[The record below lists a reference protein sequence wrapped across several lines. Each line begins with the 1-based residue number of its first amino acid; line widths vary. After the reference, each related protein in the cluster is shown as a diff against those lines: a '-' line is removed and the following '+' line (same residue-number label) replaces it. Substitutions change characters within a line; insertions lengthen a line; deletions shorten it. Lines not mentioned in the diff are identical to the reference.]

1 MAQSD
6 DGPYIR
12 KRDMFDEFG
21 INAGYVEEL
30 HSLWLRAPQSVA
42 ANWREFFEGNGGP
55 EQNGAAPP
63 QAGANGVNGA
73 AAHGANGTNGSANGN
88 GATALAREKNGSVGD
103 THAAPASARN
113 GAAALALATETILET
128 AGVQG
133 RVFQLINAY
142 RVRGHLFANLDPLGQ
157 APPLGAELRLE
168 TYGLSEADLDTV
180 FPNVGI
186 AGLPERAT
194 LRQIVSYLTETYC
207 SSIGVEFTHID
218 DSAMREW
225 LQNAM
230 ESTRNRVN
238 LDENEVLRVLTK
250 LTDAEIF
257 EQFIHKNYVGAKRF
271 SSEGAESLIPLLELL
286 IDYAG
291 GHEVDEIVLGMAH
304 RGRLNVLVNVLGKNA
319 REVFA
324 AFDDKHPDRFMG
336 GGDVKYHLG
345 YSSDRV
351 TTSGHKV
358 HLSLAFNPSHLEW
371 VNPVVEGR
379 VRAKQLRGERN
390 VMPLLIHGDAAFMGQ
405 GVVPETLNLA
415 GLEGYET
422 KGTVHLVVNNQI
434 GFTTLPEDSRSTRY
448 CTDITRMMRVPVFH
462 VNGEDPEAVI
472 QVTRLAME
480 FRERYAKDVVID
492 MYCYRRYGHNE
503 GDEPRFTQPVMYA
516 LIDQKPTVRQVYVK
530 RLVDSGRIRPEQAE
544 QITLDRKAS
553 LERALEEARS
563 GDYHQPP
570 DALQGVWQG
579 FKGGPDTAVPEVP
592 TAVKREILLEDLQRM
607 SKVPEGFHAN
617 SKVLKIIEQ
626 RYERAVTKQPVDWAT
641 GEHLAFATLIQD
653 GKHVRLSG
661 QDARRGTFSHRHAVL
676 FDTKTGARYTPLSS
690 LKAPGQFEV
699 WDSPLSEAG
708 VLGFEYGYSLD
719 TPEGLTIWEAQFGD
733 FLNTAQVIV
742 DQFVSSAE
750 DKWLRLS
757 GLVMLLPH
765 GYEGQGP
772 EHSSARVERFL
783 QLAAEDNMQVCN
795 LTTPAQFFHVLRR
808 QMLRPWRKPLVVF
821 TPKALLRHPLAV
833 SPLEEFTD
841 GSFQRVIPSKA
852 DPAKV
857 KKILLCSGKVYYDLV
872 EGRKARSRDDVA
884 IVRLEQLYP
893 LSGAISSALAPYK
906 DGTPLVWV
914 QEEPRNMG
922 GWYFIHARLREVI
935 GDRLPLSYVARAESA
950 SPATGSNASHQ
961 LEQKMLIEA
970 AFT

>member
-1 MAQSD
+1 M
-6 DGPYIR
+6 
-12 KRDMFDEFG
+12 
-21 INAGYVEEL
+21 
-30 HSLWLRAPQSVA
+30 
-42 ANWREFFEGNGGP
+42 
-55 EQNGAAPP
+55 
-63 QAGANGVNGA
+63 
-73 AAHGANGTNGSANGN
+73 
-88 GATALAREKNGSVGD
+88 
-103 THAAPASARN
+103 
-113 GAAALALATETILET
+113 LET

-157 APPLGAELRLE
+157 PPAAVPELELHNFGLGA
-168 TYGLSEADLDTV
+168 ADYDAV
-180 FPNVGI
+180 FPNVGV

-194 LRQIVSYLTETYC
+194 LRQIVDHLSETYC
-207 SSIGVEFTHID
+207 SSIGVEFTHIED
-218 DSAMREW
+218 PEMREW
-225 LQNAM
+225 LQDAM
-230 ESTRNRVN
+230 ESTRNRVR
-238 LDENEVLRVLTK
+238 LDETEVLRVLTK

-257 EQFIHKNYVGAKRF
+257 EQFIHKNYVGSKRF

-291 GHEVDEIVLGMAH
+291 AHGVQEIILGMAH

-345 YSSDRV
+345 YSSDRL
-351 TTSGHKV
+351 TTSGKSV

-379 VRAKQLRGERN
+379 VRAKQDRMGKN

-415 GLEGYET
+415 GLEGYST
-422 KGTVHLVVNNQI
+422 AGTIHVVVNNQI
-434 GFTTLPEDSRSTRY
+434 GFTTIPEDARSTRY
-448 CTDITRMMRVPVFH
+448 CTDITRMMKVPVFH

-480 FRERYAKDVVID
+480 FRQRYAKDVVID

-503 GDEPRFTQPVMYA
+503 ADEPRFTQPVMYA
-516 LIDQKPTVRQVYVK
+516 LIDQKPTVREVYVR
-530 RLVDSGRIRPEQAE
+530 RLVAGGRIRAEQAE
-544 QITLDRKAS
+544 QITQERKAV
-553 LERALEEARS
+553 LERALGEARS
-563 GDYHQPP
+563 GDYLQMPNAMQGVWKGFEGGP
-570 DALQGVWQG
+570 EAGVPEVATAVKGEVLLDALQ
-579 FKGGPDTAVPEVP
+579 KMA
-592 TAVKREILLEDLQRM
+592 
-607 SKVPEGFHAN
+607 KVPEGFHAN
-617 SKVLKIIEQ
+617 PKVLKLIEQ
-626 RYERAVTKQPVDWAT
+626 RHERAASHHPLDWGT
-641 GEHLAFATLIQD
+641 GEHLAFATLLLD
-653 GKHVRLSG
+653 AKHVRLSG
-661 QDARRGTFSHRHAVL
+661 QDSRRGTFSHRHAVL
-676 FDTKTGARYTPLSS
+676 FDTKNGGRYTPLAN
-690 LKAPGQFEV
+690 LGAPGRFEV

-719 TPEGLTIWEAQFGD
+719 TPDGLVIWEAQFGD

-742 DQFVSSAE
+742 DQFIASAE
-750 DKWLRLS
+750 DKWLRLA
-757 GLVMLLPH
+757 GLVLLLPH

-783 QLAAEDNMQVCN
+783 QMCAEDNIQVCN

-821 TPKALLRHPLAV
+821 TPKSLLRHPLAV

-841 GSFQRVIPSKA
+841 GGFQRVIPSKA

-857 KKILLCSGKVYYDLV
+857 KKILLCSGKVYYDLAD
-872 EGRKARSRDDVA
+872 GRKARARDDVA

-893 LSGAISSALAPYK
+893 LNETLTNALAPYK

-922 GWYFIHARLREVI
+922 AWYFIHARLRDVI

-950 SPATGSNASHQ
+950 SPATGSHASHV

-970 AFT
+970 AFAGLSGASRGLVFARPADPNARYQGEPSRALRERVLARSSSGARGIGFESTSCVSSSKSTSRSEALHRHHAVPLDGREVAPRSSGKDWELEAVDQGAGHWAATIMTYP